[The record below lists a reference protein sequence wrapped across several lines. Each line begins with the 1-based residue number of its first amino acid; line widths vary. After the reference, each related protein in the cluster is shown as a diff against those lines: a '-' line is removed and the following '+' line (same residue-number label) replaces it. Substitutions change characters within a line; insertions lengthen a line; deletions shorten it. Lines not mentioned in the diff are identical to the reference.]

1 MSISGSFSNALSG
14 LGVTS
19 RLAEVASNNLA
30 NALTKGYAR
39 QSVDIGARELDGRGV
54 GVRTLGVNRNSTPDL
69 TASRRL
75 ADGDAAAVEP
85 QAEALARLGAAF
97 GEATADDGLFRRI
110 EALETSLR
118 GLAETP
124 ESEPRQIAVAEAAR
138 DVATFLNQL
147 SDQIAIER
155 QNADSLIASQVETVN
170 SNVAQIDALN
180 EKITRLEAGGRDVAT
195 LVDQRELL
203 IDEVASI
210 LPVRPLVQSNGTVFL
225 TTTQGQFLLA
235 EEPVELEFTNSP
247 IITSG
252 MTYDPIG
259 GGALSGIK
267 LAGLDLTPGAT
278 GAQVIT
284 SGALFGSFAIRD
296 QVAFDLNTQI
306 DEFAADL
313 IQRFEDPAVDPTLAI
328 GDPGLFT
335 DNGSAFDPLVPEGL
349 AGRISMN
356 ALVDTNQGGDVSRLR
371 DGINAVATGPI
382 FSGTI
387 PRAYVD
393 ALQNPVASSVTGV
406 SGSLSS
412 FQLVSGI
419 AEFTG
424 SRRSRIEIETSV
436 LVSTRES
443 LAANEAR
450 EIGVDQDAELQSL
463 IQIEQAFAANIQVIQ
478 TASRMLDE
486 ITEIR

>member
-19 RLAEVASNNLA
+19 RLAETASNNLA

-39 QSVDIGARELDGRGV
+39 QSVDIAARELDGRGV
-54 GVRTLGVNRNSTPDL
+54 GVRTLGVNRNSVPDL

-75 ADGDAAAVEP
+75 ADGDAAGLEP

-97 GEATADDGLFRRI
+97 GEATSEDGLFRRI
-110 EALETSLR
+110 EVLEASIR

-124 ESEPRQIAVAEAAR
+124 ESEPRQIAAAEAAA
-138 DVATFLNQL
+138 DVASFLNQL
-147 SDQIAIER
+147 SGQIATER
-155 QNADSLIASQVETVN
+155 QNADGLIASQVDTVN
-170 SNVAQIDALN
+170 RNVEQIDALN
-180 EKITRLEAGGRDVAT
+180 EKITRLAAGGRDVAT
-195 LVDQRELL
+195 LEDQRELL

-210 LPVRPLVQSNGTVFL
+210 LPVRSLPQSNGTIFL
-225 TTTQGQFLLA
+225 TTNQGQFLLA
-235 EEPVELEFTNSP
+235 EEPVTLEFTQTP

-252 MTYDPIG
+252 MVYDPVG
-259 GGALSGIK
+259 GGALSGIT
-267 LAGLDLTPGAT
+267 LAGLDLTPSAS
-278 GAQVIT
+278 GAQAIT
-284 SGALFGSFAIRD
+284 SGALFGSFSIRD
-296 QVAFDLNTQI
+296 DLALDMNTQI

-313 IQRFEDPAVDPTLAI
+313 IQRFEDPTVDPTLSI

-335 DNGSAFDPLVPEGL
+335 DNGSAYDPLIQDGL
-349 AGRISMN
+349 AGRITLN
-356 ALVDTNQGGDVSRLR
+356 AAVDRSQGGDVARMR
-371 DGINAVATGPI
+371 DGLNAAGPGPV
-382 FSGTI
+382 FSNTI

-393 ALQNPVASSVTGV
+393 ALQQPIASTVLGV

-424 SRRSRIEIETSV
+424 ERRSRAEIETSV

-463 IQIEQAFAANIQVIQ
+463 IQIEQAFSANIQVIQ

-486 ITEIR
+486 LTEIR

>member
-1 MSISGSFSNALSG
+1 MSISGSFTNALSG

-85 QAEALARLGAAF
+85 QADALARLGAAF

-371 DGINAVATGPI
+371 DGINAVATGPV
-382 FSGTI
+382 FSGVI

-406 SGSLSS
+406 TGSLSS

-424 SRRSRIEIETSV
+424 SRRSRSEIETSV